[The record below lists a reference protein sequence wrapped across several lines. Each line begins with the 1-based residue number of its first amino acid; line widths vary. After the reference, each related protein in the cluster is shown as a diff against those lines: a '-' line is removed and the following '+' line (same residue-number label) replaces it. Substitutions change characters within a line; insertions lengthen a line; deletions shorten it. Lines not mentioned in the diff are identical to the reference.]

1 MSAEELVA
9 KRDVAIQALK
19 ALERRINETAQRIQM
34 LDQERASMQQRQQQ
48 FLTDMLSTR
57 AYVSGM
63 NIALG
68 DPPLPESVSTGLL
81 VSQGLANT
89 GITS

>member
-9 KRDVAIQALK
+9 KRDVAIQATK
-19 ALERRINETAQRIQM
+19 VLERRMNETAKRVQM
-34 LDQERASMQQRQQQ
+34 IDQERASLMQQQQQ
-48 FLTDMLSTR
+48 FLTEMLSTR
-57 AYVSGM
+57 AYISGM

-68 DPPLPESVSTGLL
+68 DPPLADSVSTGLL
-81 VSQGLANT
+81 VSQGLAST